1 MKRIAVIGAG
11 LSGLVFARSLG
22 DSAAVTPCEKS
33 RGYGG
38 RIIGKWVSLC
48 PVLSR
53 LVPSAIEWAG
63 ASLIVGVAW

>member
-22 DSAAVTPCEKS
+22 DSAAITLFEKS

-48 PVLSR
+48 GLC
-53 LVPSAIEWAG
+53 G
-63 ASLIVGVAW
+63 